1 VNGASACREACMR
14 KAFTFAAAFALAAAA
29 FTITMLTAPPVT
41 EARPVSSIDTYSLT
55 VNAAPQED
63 AAFDAN

>member
-1 VNGASACREACMR
+1 MR

-41 EARPVSSIDTYSLT
+41 EARPVSSIDT
-55 VNAAPQED
+55 
-63 AAFDAN
+63 